1 MALPTNPR
9 PGRNDALPLP
19 ATAPSGV
26 RPLRQ
31 LPQMSGMYPGAAPT
45 TNIPSSTKPT
55 LPSFGFTIAQSRRV
69 ETPVSATSSRS
80 STPSTASN
88 YSTEMLLKPNPRSSV
103 DPEKAGRRS
112 NYGLRSVTSPSP
124 RQQWLAPPPGP
135 RSHFSLS
142 SGKATSYSSTS
153 TLVTSSGRI
162 ALSADPDF
170 WVITP
175 GTPGSATDDWLHNP
189 DPKRDRKNDKGGTI
203 FTRRGLANVGCIA
216 FTVLMFLAVF
226 GVYPIINRIYF
237 TPLATTLGGLNLG
250 GINETGQVP
259 VMAGNFALIDK
270 DTPQSAYTK
279 SSFQADGTDL
289 QLVFSDEF
297 NVDGRTFYP
306 GDDPYWEAEDMHYWA
321 TNNLEWYDPAAV
333 TTQGGNLVI
342 TLSKQEEHGL
352 NYQGGLLSSWNKFC
366 FTGGLIEISAILP
379 GASNI
384 EGLWPAVWAMGN
396 LGRMGYGASL
406 EGMWPYTYNSCDVG
420 TLPNQTFPNGTP
432 VENTV
437 DNDPANLGALS
448 YLPGQRLSACTC
460 AGEDHPGPKNADG
473 SFVGRGVPEIDILEA
488 TIDHVTKIGKV
499 SQSAQWAPFNLKY
512 EPNETPET
520 MVIHEPDIAEINSYI
535 GGAFQ
540 QTTSALVQTNNSCA
554 YEASGQNACYS
565 QYGFEYKPGNDGY
578 ITWISDG
585 KASWT
590 VNADAMT
597 ADAVSGASQRPVSQ
611 EPMYIIANLGMS
623 FNFGPIDFAQLQF
636 PARFYIDY
644 VRVYQPK
651 DQINVGCSPDA
662 FPTEKYI
669 QEHIEAYTNANL
681 TTWEQ
686 YGGVIPK
693 NKLIDSCSA

>member
-1 MALPTNPR
+1 
-9 PGRNDALPLP
+9 
-19 ATAPSGV
+19 
-26 RPLRQ
+26 
-31 LPQMSGMYPGAAPT
+31 MSGMFPGAAPVT
-45 TNIPSSTKPT
+45 TIPTSTRPT
-55 LPSFGFTIAQSRRV
+55 LPSFGFSVPQQRSPT
-69 ETPVSATSSRS
+69 SALSSRS
-80 STPSTASN
+80 STPSTVSN
-88 YSTEMLLKPNPRSSV
+88 YSTEFLLKPTSSIGSV
-103 DPEKAGRRS
+103 DAEKAGRRS
-112 NYGLRSVTSPSP
+112 NYGLRALTSPSL
-124 RQQWLAPPPGP
+124 RQQWLAPPPSGP
-135 RSHFSLS
+135 RSHFSLV
-142 SGKATSYSSTS
+142 SGKSTPYSTTSTS
-153 TLVTSSGRI
+153 TLVSSTSGRI

-170 WVITP
+170 WEITP

-189 DPKRDRKNDKGGTI
+189 DPKRDRRNDRGGTI
-203 FTRRGLANVGCIA
+203 FTKRGFANVGCIA
-216 FTVLMFLAVF
+216 LTVILVLSLFA
-226 GVYPIINRIYF
+226 VYPIVNRM
-237 TPLATTLGGLNLG
+237 TQSPLATTFGGLNLG

-259 VMAGNFALIDK
+259 IMAGNFALIDR
-270 DTPQSAYTK
+270 DTPESALTK
-279 SSFQADGTDL
+279 ASFQGDGTEL

-321 TNNLEWYDPAAV
+321 TNNIEWYSPDAV
-333 TTQGGNLVI
+333 TTEGGNLVI
-342 TLSKQEEHGL
+342 TLSKLENHGL
-352 NYQGGLLSSWNKFC
+352 NYQGGLLSTWNKFC

-406 EGMWPYTYNSCDVG
+406 EGMWPYTYDSCDVG
-420 TLPNQTFPNGTP
+420 TLANQTFPNGTP

-460 AGEDHPGPKNADG
+460 RGEDHPGPQNSDG
-473 SFVGRGVPEIDILEA
+473 SFVGRGAPEIDILEA
-488 TIDHVTKIGKV
+488 TVDHVTKIGKI
-499 SQSAQWAPFNLKY
+499 SQSSQWAPFNLKY
-512 EPNETPET
+512 EPNRTPET
-520 MVIHEPDIAEINSYI
+520 MVVHEPTLAEINPYI

-540 QTTSALVQTNNSCA
+540 QTTSALVETNNTCA
-554 YEASGQNACYS
+554 YEASGSSACYG

-590 VNADAMT
+590 VNAEAMS
-597 ADAVSGASQRPVSQ
+597 ADAVSGASQRPIPQ

-623 FNFGPIDFAQLQF
+623 FNFGPIDFAQLNF
-636 PARFYIDY
+636 PAHFYIDY

-651 DQINVGCSPDA
+651 DQINVGCNPDA

-669 QEHIEAYTNANL
+669 QDHIEAYTNANL

-693 NKLIDSCSA
+693 NNLIDACSA